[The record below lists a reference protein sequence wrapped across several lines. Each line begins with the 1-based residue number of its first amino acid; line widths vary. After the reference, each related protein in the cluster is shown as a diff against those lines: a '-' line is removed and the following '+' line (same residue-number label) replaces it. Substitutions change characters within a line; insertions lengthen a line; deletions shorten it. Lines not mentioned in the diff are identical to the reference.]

1 MSAQESAEGPASA
14 SLPGRTPL
22 DENMQPDTRPRPL
35 SGPAF
40 GPLSGGAVEWLVV
53 LLHGLGANGN
63 DLLSLAPYIG
73 QMVPG
78 ARVLCPN
85 GPEPCDMAPM
95 GRQWFS
101 LLDRDGA
108 ALYRG
113 VARARIDLDPFLDAA
128 LAGLGLADDRL
139 ILGGFSQGAMT
150 ALHVGLRRAHSPACI
165 IAYSG
170 ALIGR
175 NRLDNEMTCHP
186 PVLIVHGAEDEVV
199 SADSARDAERTLLA
213 DGVDVMAHVLPGLSH
228 AIDPR
233 GLALTAKFLQRIGVA
248 G

>member
-1 MSAQESAEGPASA
+1 MRVHACTDTWEKFLDNTSESAAI
-14 SLPGRTPL
+14 
-22 DENMQPDTRPRPL
+22 PRPL
-35 SGPAF
+35 AGPVF
-40 GPLSGGAVEWLVV
+40 GPLSARAPEWLVV
-53 LLHGLGANGN
+53 LLHGVGASGN

-101 LLDRDGA
+101 LLDRDPA
-108 ALYRG
+108 AMYRG
-113 VARARIDLDPFLDAA
+113 VSRARIDLDPFLDSA
-128 LAGLGLADDRL
+128 LAVLGLADDRL

-150 ALHVGLRRAHSPACI
+150 ALHVGLRRARSPACI

-175 NRLDNEMTCHP
+175 NRLDDEMTCHP
-186 PVLIVHGAEDEVV
+186 PVLIVHGAEDNVV
-199 SADSARDAERTLLA
+199 PAESARDAERTLLA

-228 AIDPR
+228 AVDPR

>member
-1 MSAQESAEGPASA
+1 V
-14 SLPGRTPL
+14 
-22 DENMQPDTRPRPL
+22 PRPL

-40 GPLSGGAVEWLVV
+40 GPLSGGAADWLVV

-101 LLDRDGA
+101 LLD
-108 ALYRG
+108 
-113 VARARIDLDPFLDAA
+113 LDPFLDSA
-128 LAGLGLADDRL
+128 LAGLGLSDDRL

-150 ALHVGLRRAHSPACI
+150 ALHVGLRRARSPACI

-175 NRLDNEMTCHP
+175 NRLDDEMTCHP

-199 SADSARDAERTLLA
+199 PAKSARDAERTLLA